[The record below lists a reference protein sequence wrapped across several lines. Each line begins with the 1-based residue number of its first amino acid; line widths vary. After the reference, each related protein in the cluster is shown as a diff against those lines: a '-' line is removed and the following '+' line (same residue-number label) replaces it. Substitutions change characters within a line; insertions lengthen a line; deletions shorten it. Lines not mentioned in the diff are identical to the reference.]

1 MNKYIPEI
9 LKDKFQLFTKY
20 FYVCFYGLVA
30 ICLSLSL
37 LSFNINDNSFL
48 TSSSEPTHNILGPI
62 GAYVSSF
69 LFYTF
74 GLMSYGIII
83 FFLTF
88 TLKIFFNQRL
98 NLLFLR
104 LLFFFISLI
113 LLPLS
118 LLEVAIE
125 LKFYEGI
132 YSWGFFTH
140 KIFNLHQ
147 VTYLNYSLSFAGAIL
162 FLYTQNILYFKMPR
176 VKLSKVFQYEEVNLK
191 KQTQKKEPVM
201 LNRSMSTTNARE
213 DNDEVNYSSNAPSNL
228 KQNKINKFSTPSLD
242 ILDSNEPIRNNKK
255 KLENIEQS
263 SGLLEKVFADFNIEI
278 KVINVKLGPVVT
290 LFEILPS
297 AGTKIN
303 TIINLAGDIS
313 RSMGVGAVRIA
324 QIYGTQYL
332 GVEVPNS
339 QRETVTIKE
348 LLSDINFKDTTHKI
362 PICIG
367 KDISGNIEV
376 IDLSKTPHLLV
387 AGTTGSGKSVF
398 INTLLTSILY
408 KFSPKDLRLIL
419 IDPKMLE
426 LSVYNDI
433 AHLLTPVVTEPKKAI
448 IALKWVC
455 KEMERRYSLMNEENT
470 RSLEGYNQ
478 KSLEKLPFIV
488 VFIDEMADL
497 MMTAGKEVEHYVQ
510 RLAQMARAC
519 GIHLVMATQRPSV
532 DIITGSI
539 KANFP
544 SRISFQVASKYDS
557 RTVLGEIGA
566 EQLLGNGDMLMSKN
580 GASLIRYQSAFI
592 SDNEVNKLIKEIKSS
607 QEVNYLKELDEIIK
621 NNDESFDT
629 LSDEDEELITKSI
642 DLIKST
648 NKASTSFLQRNFQIG
663 YNKAARVMEALEQR
677 GVVSSPNHT
686 GKRDILINAEIN

>member
-1 MNKYIPEI
+1 MVNRSPRYIFI
-9 LKDKFQLFTKY
+9 
-20 FYVCFYGLVA
+20 
-30 ICLSLSL
+30 
-37 LSFNINDNSFL
+37 
-48 TSSSEPTHNILGPI
+48 
-62 GAYVSSF
+62 
-69 LFYTF
+69 
-74 GLMSYGIII
+74 
-83 FFLTF
+83 
-88 TLKIFFNQRL
+88 
-98 NLLFLR
+98 R
-104 LLFFFISLI
+104 LLLFFISLVLI
-113 LLPLS
+113 PQS
-118 LLEVAIE
+118 LIYFGFNFIFIE
-125 LKFYEGI
+125 SIET
-132 YSWGFFTH
+132 WGVFSNHLYNF
-140 KIFNLHQ
+140 
-147 VTYLNYSLSFAGAIL
+147 YSLEYISYALSFLGLSIYL
-162 FLYTQNILYFKMPR
+162 FSQNILTLFKIPKISIGKIFKR
-176 VKLSKVFQYEEVNLK
+176 RIPNDNPNKKIKKDPFINNINIGSSLEINNPNEENENFESEK
-191 KQTQKKEPVM
+191 KGEYI
-201 LNRSMSTTNARE
+201 S
-213 DNDEVNYSSNAPSNL
+213 
-228 KQNKINKFSTPSLD
+228 PSLE
-242 ILDSNEPIRNNKK
+242 ILDSNNALAKNKLDK
-255 KLENIEQS
+255 ENIKANS
-263 SGLLEKVFADFNIEI
+263 DLLERVFQDFNIEI
-278 KVINVKLGPVVT
+278 QVINVKHGPVVT
-290 LFEILPS
+290 LFEILPA
-297 AGTKIN
+297 AGIKIN
-303 TIINLAGDIS
+303 TIINLADDIS

-332 GVEVPNS
+332 GVEVPND

-348 LLSDINFKDTTHKI
+348 LLINKNFKNTSSKI

-398 INTLLTSILY
+398 INTLLASILY
-408 KFSPKDLRLIL
+408 KFSPKELRLIL

-470 RSLEGYNQ
+470 RSLEGYNE
-478 KSLEKLPFIV
+478 KSIEKLPYIV

-580 GASLIRYQSAFI
+580 GGNIIRYQSAFI
-592 SDNEVNKLIKEIKSS
+592 SDNEVNKLIKEIKKS
-607 QEVNYLKELDEIIK
+607 QAVQYLDELEEIIK
-621 NNDESFDT
+621 NNDENFDT
-629 LSDEDEELITKSI
+629 LSDEDEDLITKSI
-642 DLIKST
+642 DLIKTS
-648 NKASTSFLQRNFQIG
+648 NKASTSYLQRNFQVG
-663 YNKAARVMEALEQR
+663 YNKAARIMEALEQR
-677 GVVSSPNHT
+677 GVVSPPNHA
-686 GKRDILINAEIN
+686 GKREILINN

>member
-1 MNKYIPEI
+1 MKNIYFPEI
-9 LKDKFQLFTKY
+9 LKEKIYSSFKY
-20 FYVCFYGLVA
+20 LYAFLLLIISVISA
-30 ICLSLSL
+30 IAL
-37 LSFNINDNSFL
+37 LSFDINDNSFL
-48 TSSSEPTHNILGPI
+48 TSTSETSQNLLGDF
-62 GAYVSSF
+62 GSYFASF
-69 LFYTF
+69 VFYTF
-74 GLMSYGIII
+74 GILGYMIVI
-83 FFLTF
+83 FFLINSILVVINKSPKF
-88 TLKIFFNQRL
+88 IFI
-98 NLLFLR
+98 R
-104 LLFFFISLI
+104 LLIFFISLVLIPQTLLTIGVDFFFIESIDTWGVFSVYLYSIYNMDYIGYALSI
-113 LLPLS
+113 LGVFMYSFSQNIIHLFRLPKFQINELFKNRTKKDSESNKIKKDPIIKNINDTLS
-118 LLEVAIE
+118 NDVGDIEERLTNVNSVTEKTFSSPSLEILESNKSSTEKKLDKENIKSNSDLLE
-125 LKFYEGI
+125 
-132 YSWGFFTH
+132 
-140 KIFNLHQ
+140 Q
-147 VTYLNYSLSFAGAIL
+147 
-162 FLYTQNILYFKMPR
+162 
-176 VKLSKVFQYEEVNLK
+176 VFQ
-191 KQTQKKEPVM
+191 
-201 LNRSMSTTNARE
+201 
-213 DNDEVNYSSNAPSNL
+213 
-228 KQNKINKFSTPSLD
+228 
-242 ILDSNEPIRNNKK
+242 
-255 KLENIEQS
+255 
-263 SGLLEKVFADFNIEI
+263 DFNIDI
-278 KVINVKLGPVVT
+278 QVVNVKLGPVIT
-290 LFEILPS
+290 LFEILPA
-297 AGTKIN
+297 AGIKIN
-303 TIINLAGDIS
+303 TIINLADDIS

-324 QIYGTQYL
+324 QIFGTQYL
-332 GVEVPNS
+332 GVEVPND

-348 LLSDINFKDTTHKI
+348 LLSDDNFKNTPSKI

-398 INTLLTSILY
+398 INTLLASILY
-408 KFSPKDLRLIL
+408 KFSPTDLRLIL

-470 RSLEGYNQ
+470 RSIEGYNE
-478 KSLEKLPFIV
+478 KSIERLPYIV

-580 GASLIRYQSAFI
+580 GGNIIRYQSAFI
-592 SDNEVNKLIKEIKSS
+592 SDNEVNKLIKEIKRS
-607 QEVNYLKELDEIIK
+607 QTVQYLDELDEIIK
-621 NNDESFDT
+621 NNDENFDN
-629 LSDEDEELITKSI
+629 LSEEDEILITKSI

-648 NKASTSFLQRNFQIG
+648 NKASTSFLQRNFQVG
-663 YNKAARVMEALEQR
+663 YNKAARIMEALEQR
-677 GVVSSPNHT
+677 GIVSAPNHA
-686 GKRDILINAEIN
+686 GKRDILINQ

>member
-1 MNKYIPEI
+1 MNNNYIPLIFKEKI
-9 LKDKFQLFTKY
+9 LSYFKY
-20 FYVCFYGLVA
+20 FVVFFY
-30 ICLSLSL
+30 LSLSFL
-37 LSFNINDNSFL
+37 TAIALITFDINDNSFL
-48 TSSSEPTHNILGPI
+48 TKTGVASNNFLGTFGSYYASFIL
-62 GAYVSSF
+62 
-69 LFYTF
+69 YTF
-74 GLMSYGIII
+74 GIFAYLLII
-83 FFLTF
+83 FFLVF
-88 TLKIFFNQRL
+88 SVLTLLSKSPNYIFIRL
-98 NLLFLR
+98 II
-104 LLFFFISLI
+104 FFISLI
-113 LLPLS
+113 IMPQIIIYYFNDIS
-118 LLEVAIE
+118 LI
-125 LKFYEGI
+125 EGI
-132 YSWGFFTH
+132 SSWGIFAKDIFDSFDS
-140 KIFNLHQ
+140 KI
-147 VTYLNYSLSFAGAIL
+147 VSYILSFLGLLL
-162 FLYTQNILYFKMPR
+162 FLISQNILYLIKIP
-176 VKLSKVFQYEEVNLK
+176 KLSFHSLFK
-191 KQTQKKEPVM
+191 KTEKTDI
-201 LNRSMSTTNARE
+201 SMSKKDPIINNFTKLNNNLEEEETELQNNE
-213 DNDEVNYSSNAPSNL
+213 NFQEYSS
-228 KQNKINKFSTPSLD
+228 PSLD
-242 ILDSNEPIRNNKK
+242 ILESNSVSSKQKQDSNNIKANSEL
-255 KLENIEQS
+255 LEN
-263 SGLLEKVFADFNIEI
+263 VFSDFNIEI

-290 LFEILPS
+290 LFEILPA
-297 AGTKIN
+297 AGIKIN
-303 TIINLAGDIS
+303 TIINLADDIS

-324 QIYGTQYL
+324 QIYGTQFL
-332 GVEVPNS
+332 GVEVPNN

-348 LLSDINFKDTTHKI
+348 LLSNDNFKNTSYKI

-398 INTLLTSILY
+398 INTLLASILY
-408 KFSPKDLRLIL
+408 KFPPEDLRLIL

-455 KEMERRYSLMNEENT
+455 KEMERRYAMMNEENS
-470 RSLEGYNQ
+470 RSLEGYN
-478 KSLEKLPFIV
+478 LRAVEKLPFIV

-580 GASLIRYQSAFI
+580 GGNLIRYQSAFI
-592 SDNEVNKLIKEIKSS
+592 SDSEVNKLIKEIRRS
-607 QEVNYLKELDEIIK
+607 QKVEYLNELEEIIK
-621 NNDESFDT
+621 NNDDNFDS

-642 DLIKST
+642 DLIKNT

-663 YNKAARVMEALEQR
+663 YNKAARIMEALEQR
-677 GVVSSPNHT
+677 GVVSSPNHA
-686 GKRDILINAEIN
+686 GKRDILIN

>member
-1 MNKYIPEI
+1 MKNNYIPEVLKEKISKTIYFIYGTFLLFASI
-9 LKDKFQLFTKY
+9 LSALALFT
-20 FYVCFYGLVA
+20 F
-30 ICLSLSL
+30 S
-37 LSFNINDNSFL
+37 INDNSFL
-48 TSSSEPTHNILGPI
+48 TKTNSQSQNFLGEPGSYY
-62 GAYVSSF
+62 ASF

-74 GLMSYGIII
+74 GIFAYLIII
-83 FFLTF
+83 FFLIYS
-88 TLKIFFNQRL
+88 IFVFANKNPRYLFIRL
-98 NLLFLR
+98 
-104 LLFFFISLI
+104 LLFFLSLI
-113 LLPLS
+113 LIPQ
-118 LLEVAIE
+118 VIIE
-125 LKFYEGI
+125 LKFELFFIDSIKTWGI
-132 YSWGFFTH
+132 FADQLFDLHKTSLISYILTFIGILIYMLSQNFFKLFRPSTSNLRN
-140 KIFNLHQ
+140 IFKRNKDDTIPNNTIKKDPIINN
-147 VTYLNYSLSFAGAIL
+147 VSTENY
-162 FLYTQNILYFKMPR
+162 YQ
-176 VKLSKVFQYEEVNLK
+176 EK
-191 KQTQKKEPVM
+191 K
-201 LNRSMSTTNARE
+201 
-213 DNDEVNYSSNAPSNL
+213 DEVFVDGKNQVHKTKYLS
-228 KQNKINKFSTPSLD
+228 PSLE
-242 ILDSNEPIRNNKK
+242 ILEADRDLNKK
-255 KLENIEQS
+255 KLDKENIKANS
-263 SGLLEKVFADFNIEI
+263 DLLEKVFQDFNIDI
-278 KVINVKLGPVVT
+278 QVINVKLGPVVT
-290 LFEILPS
+290 LFEILPA
-297 AGTKIN
+297 AGIKIN
-303 TIINLAGDIS
+303 TIINLADDIS

-332 GVEVPNS
+332 GVEVPNQ

-348 LLSDINFKDTTHKI
+348 LLSNDNFKNTSLKI

-398 INTLLTSILY
+398 INTLLASILY
-408 KFSPKDLRLIL
+408 KFSPDNLRLIL

-448 IALKWVC
+448 LALKWVC

-478 KSLEKLPFIV
+478 NSIEKLPYIV

-580 GASLIRYQSAFI
+580 GGNISRYQSAFI
-592 SDNEVNKLIKEIKSS
+592 SDNEVNKLIKEIKKT
-607 QEVNYLKELDEIIK
+607 QEVQYLDELDEMIK
-621 NNDESFDT
+621 NDDENFDT
-629 LSDEDEELITKSI
+629 LSDEDEALISKSI
-642 DLIKST
+642 DLIKSS
-648 NKASTSFLQRNFQIG
+648 NKASTSYLQRNFQVG
-663 YNKAARVMEALEQR
+663 YNKAARIMEALEQR
-677 GVVSSPNHT
+677 GIVSPPNHA
-686 GKRDILINAEIN
+686 GKREILINH

>member
-1 MNKYIPEI
+1 MKNSYIPEI
-9 LKDKFQLFTKY
+9 LKGKILEIINIS
-20 FYVCFYGLVA
+20 YGLCLLLASILSA
-30 ICLSLSL
+30 IALIT
-37 LSFNINDNSFL
+37 FNINDNSFL
-48 TSSSEPTHNILGPI
+48 TSTSNVSKNLLGDA
-62 GAYVSSF
+62 GSYYASF

-74 GLMSYGIII
+74 GIFAYLTIL
-83 FFLTF
+83 FFLF
-88 TLKIFFNQRL
+88 YSIFVFIKKNPSYIFIRL
-98 NLLFLR
+98 ML
-104 LLFFFISLI
+104 FFISLI
-113 LLPLS
+113 LIPQIL
-118 LLEVAIE
+118 IE
-125 LKFYEGI
+125 LKIEISFFDSIETWGVFANELYDLYDLNYVSYILSLIGLFI
-132 YSWGFFTH
+132 YFLTQNIFNFFRIPRIKLNSIFKSDNRKEVSKN
-140 KIFNLHQ
+140 KIKKEPIINNISTNTFSKENINEEHSNEENLHQ
-147 VTYLNYSLSFAGAIL
+147 KT
-162 FLYTQNILYFKMPR
+162 
-176 VKLSKVFQYEEVNLK
+176 E
-191 KQTQKKEPVM
+191 
-201 LNRSMSTTNARE
+201 
-213 DNDEVNYSSNAPSNL
+213 YSS
-228 KQNKINKFSTPSLD
+228 PSLE
-242 ILDSNEPIRNNKK
+242 ILETDNALAKK
-255 KLENIEQS
+255 KLDKENIKANS
-263 SGLLEKVFADFNIEI
+263 NLLESVFQDFNIDI
-278 KVINVKLGPVVT
+278 QVINVKLGPVVT
-290 LFEILPS
+290 LFEILPA
-297 AGTKIN
+297 AGIKIN
-303 TIINLAGDIS
+303 TIINLADDIS

-332 GVEVPNS
+332 GVEVPNE
-339 QRETVTIKE
+339 QRESVTIKE
-348 LLSDINFKDTTHKI
+348 LLSDENFKNTSLKI

-398 INTLLTSILY
+398 INTLLASILY
-408 KFSPKDLRLIL
+408 KFSPEDLRLIL

-448 IALKWVC
+448 LALKWVC

-580 GASLIRYQSAFI
+580 GGNLIRYQSAFI
-592 SDNEVNKLIKEIKSS
+592 SDNEVNKLIKEIKRS
-607 QEVNYLKELDEIIK
+607 QAVQYLDELDEIIK
-621 NNDESFDT
+621 NNDENFDS
-629 LSDEDEELITKSI
+629 LSDEDEVLIGKAI
-642 DLIKST
+642 DLIKSS
-648 NKASTSFLQRNFQIG
+648 NKASTSYLQRNFQVG
-663 YNKAARVMEALEQR
+663 YNKAARIMEALEQR
-677 GVVSSPNHT
+677 GVVSPPNHA
-686 GKRDILINAEIN
+686 GKRDILINQ

>member
-1 MNKYIPEI
+1 MNNNFIPLP
-9 LKDKFQLFTKY
+9 LKEKMMGFSRFLYGIFLLSIAVFT
-20 FYVCFYGLVA
+20 
-30 ICLSLSL
+30 ILSLAT
-37 LSFNINDNSFL
+37 FEINDNSFL
-48 TSSSEPTHNILGPI
+48 TNTNQPSSNVFGIVGSYY
-62 GAYVSSF
+62 ASF
-69 LFYTF
+69 VFYTF
-74 GLMSYGIII
+74 GILGYLIGVY
-83 FFLTF
+83 FFIYAALTF
-88 TLKIFFNQRL
+88 FKNTPNYFFI
-98 NLLFLR
+98 R

-113 LLPLS
+113 LIPQS
-118 LLEVAIE
+118 LL
-125 LKFYEGI
+125 
-132 YSWGFFTH
+132 
-140 KIFNLHQ
+140 
-147 VTYLNYSLSFAGAIL
+147 
-162 FLYTQNILYFKMPR
+162 YF
-176 VKLSKVFQYEEVNLK
+176 EVNLNYLD
-191 KQTQKKEPVM
+191 EI
-201 LNRSMSTTNARE
+201 E
-213 DNDEVNYSSNAPSNL
+213 DWGVFANKVNSLHGVLYLHHFLSFIGLVLYLLSQDLIKLL
-228 KQNKINKFSTPSLD
+228 KLPKFRMPSLPKIKNNSTNIEQKIIKKD
-242 ILDSNEPIRNNKK
+242 PIIKKLHSAEVQEKTEIREGLKPKNSYSPSLEILDS
-255 KLENIEQS
+255 ENS
-263 SGLLEKVFADFNIEI
+263 SSKNRLDTAKIKDSSELLEKVFADFNIEI
-278 KVINVKLGPVVT
+278 KVINVKLGPVIT
-290 LFEILPS
+290 LFEILPA
-297 AGTKIN
+297 AGIKIS
-303 TIINLAGDIS
+303 TIINLADDIS

-332 GVEVPNS
+332 GVEIPNER
-339 QRETVTIKE
+339 RETVTIKE
-348 LLSDINFKDTTHKI
+348 LLSNENFKNTTHKI

-408 KFSPKDLRLIL
+408 KFSPEELRLIL

-455 KEMERRYSLMNEENT
+455 KEMERRYALMNEENT

-478 KSLEKLPFIV
+478 KAVEKLPYIV

-557 RTVLGEIGA
+557 RTVLGEVGA

-580 GASLIRYQSAFI
+580 GGNIIRYQSAFI
-592 SDNEVNKLIKEIKSS
+592 SDSEVNKLIKEIKRS
-607 QEVNYLKELDEIIK
+607 QKVEYLEELEEIIK
-621 NNDESFDT
+621 NNNEDLES
-629 LSDEDEELITKSI
+629 LSEEDEEMISKSI
-642 DLIKST
+642 DLIRST

-663 YNKAARVMEALEQR
+663 YNKAARIMEALEKR
-677 GVVSSPNHT
+677 GVVSPPNHT
-686 GKRDILINAEIN
+686 GKRDILIT

>member
-1 MNKYIPEI
+1 MNNTYIPSV
-9 LKDKFQLFTKY
+9 LKEKLSLFINY
-20 FYVCFYGLVA
+20 FYGLA
-30 ICLSLSL
+30 HLLFSIFLTISL
-37 LSFNINDNSFL
+37 LSFDINDNSFL
-48 TSSSEPTHNILGPI
+48 TQSNQSASNLGGEI
-62 GAYVSSF
+62 GSYISSF
-69 LFYTF
+69 IFYTF
-74 GLMSYGIII
+74 GLIGYALII
-83 FFLTF
+83 FFLSISSF
-88 TLKIFFNQRL
+88 AFLKKKIRY
-98 NLLFLR
+98 LFLR
-104 LLFFFISLI
+104 LFLFFISLVLI
-113 LLPLS
+113 PQTFLYINLNINF
-118 LLEVAIE
+118 LEPIE
-125 LKFYEGI
+125 DWGI
-132 YSWGFFTH
+132 IS
-140 KIFNLHQ
+140 KNL
-147 VTYLNYSLSFAGAIL
+147 YLIYQHNYISYFLTFIGIIL
-162 FLYTQNILYFKMPR
+162 FIACLNIHQYL
-176 VKLSKVFQYEEVNLK
+176 KLPSLK
-191 KQTQKKEPVM
+191 IRNFAKNENKRPIYPKIKKEPII
-201 LNRSMSTTNARE
+201 SQIPTTN
-213 DNDEVNYSSNAPSNL
+213 
-228 KQNKINKFSTPSLD
+228 INKERISENKNIQKEFSKSNFSSPSLD
-242 ILDSNEPIRNNKK
+242 ILENEKVNSKRKIEK
-255 KLENIEQS
+255 ENIEENS
-263 SGLLEKVFADFNIEI
+263 NLLEKVFKDFNIEI
-278 KVINVKLGPVVT
+278 KVMTVKLGPVVT
-290 LFEILPS
+290 LYEILPS

-324 QIYGTQYL
+324 QIYGTQFL
-332 GVEVPNS
+332 GVEIPNKY
-339 QRETVTIKE
+339 REVVTIKE
-348 LLSDINFKDTTHKI
+348 LLSDNNFKNSEHKI

-367 KDISGNIEV
+367 KDISGSIEV

-398 INTLLTSILY
+398 INTLLTSLLY
-408 KFSPKDLRLIL
+408 KFSPEQLRLIL

-448 IALKWVC
+448 ITLKWVC

-478 KSLEKLPFIV
+478 KALEKLPYII

-557 RTVLGEIGA
+557 RTVLGESGA

-592 SDNEVNKLIKEIKSS
+592 SDNEVNKLIQEIKNS
-607 QEVNYLKELDEIIK
+607 QKVQYLEELDEII
-621 NNDESFDT
+621 NNNEESFDN
-629 LSDEDEELITKSI
+629 LSEEDEALITKSI
-642 DLIKST
+642 DLIKSS

-663 YNKAARVMEALEQR
+663 YNKAARIMEALEQR
-677 GVVSSPNHT
+677 GVVSTPNHT
-686 GKRDILINAEIN
+686 GKREILIDN

>member
-1 MNKYIPEI
+1 MKNIYFPEI
-9 LKDKFQLFTKY
+9 LKEKIYSSFKY
-20 FYVCFYGLVA
+20 LYAFLLLIISVISA
-30 ICLSLSL
+30 IAL
-37 LSFNINDNSFL
+37 LSFDINDNSFL
-48 TSSSEPTHNILGPI
+48 TSTSETSQNLLGDF
-62 GAYVSSF
+62 GSYFASF
-69 LFYTF
+69 VFYTF
-74 GLMSYGIII
+74 GILGYMIVI
-83 FFLTF
+83 FFLINSILVVLNKSPKF
-88 TLKIFFNQRL
+88 IFI
-98 NLLFLR
+98 R
-104 LLFFFISLI
+104 LLIFFISLVLIPQTLLTIGVDFFFIESIDTWGVFSVYLYSIYNMDYIGYALSI
-113 LLPLS
+113 LGVFMYSFSQNIIHLFRLPKFQINELFKNRTKKDSESNKIKKDPIIKNINDTLS
-118 LLEVAIE
+118 NDVGDIEERLTSVNSVTEKTFSSPSLEILESNKSSTEKKLDKENIKSNSDLLE
-125 LKFYEGI
+125 
-132 YSWGFFTH
+132 
-140 KIFNLHQ
+140 Q
-147 VTYLNYSLSFAGAIL
+147 
-162 FLYTQNILYFKMPR
+162 
-176 VKLSKVFQYEEVNLK
+176 VFQ
-191 KQTQKKEPVM
+191 
-201 LNRSMSTTNARE
+201 
-213 DNDEVNYSSNAPSNL
+213 
-228 KQNKINKFSTPSLD
+228 
-242 ILDSNEPIRNNKK
+242 
-255 KLENIEQS
+255 
-263 SGLLEKVFADFNIEI
+263 DFNIDI
-278 KVINVKLGPVVT
+278 QVVNVKLGPVIT
-290 LFEILPS
+290 LFEILPA
-297 AGTKIN
+297 AGIKIN
-303 TIINLAGDIS
+303 TIINLADDIS

-324 QIYGTQYL
+324 QIFGTQYL
-332 GVEVPNS
+332 GVEVPND

-348 LLSDINFKDTTHKI
+348 LLSDDNFKNTPSKI

-398 INTLLTSILY
+398 INTLLASILY
-408 KFSPKDLRLIL
+408 KFSPTDLRLIL

-470 RSLEGYNQ
+470 RSIEGYNE
-478 KSLEKLPFIV
+478 KSIERLPYIV

-580 GASLIRYQSAFI
+580 GGNIIRYQSAFI
-592 SDNEVNKLIKEIKSS
+592 SDNEVNKLIKEIKRS
-607 QEVNYLKELDEIIK
+607 QTVQYLDELDEIIK
-621 NNDESFDT
+621 NNDENFDN
-629 LSDEDEELITKSI
+629 LSEEDEILITKSI

-648 NKASTSFLQRNFQIG
+648 NKASTSFLQRNFQVG
-663 YNKAARVMEALEQR
+663 YNKAARIMEALEQR
-677 GVVSSPNHT
+677 GIVSAPNHA
-686 GKRDILINAEIN
+686 GKRDILINQ

>member
-1 MNKYIPEI
+1 MNNNFFPIAF
-9 LKDKFQLFTKY
+9 KDKLKNILRY
-20 FYVCFYGLVA
+20 LYGIFFFL
-30 ICLSLSL
+30 ISITLSLSIV
-37 LSFNINDNSFL
+37 SFNINDSSFL
-48 TSSSEPTHNILGPI
+48 TNSSNQITNFMGMPGS
-62 GAYVSSF
+62 YVSSF
-69 LFYTF
+69 LLYTF
-74 GLMSYGIII
+74 GIMAYLFVL
-83 FFLTF
+83 FFITYS
-88 TLKIFFNQRL
+88 LKIFLNQIPKY
-98 NLLFLR
+98 
-104 LLFFFISLI
+104 FFIRMLVFVI
-113 LLPLS
+113 S
-118 LLEVAIE
+118 LLLVPQIMIHWEVQFSFIE
-125 LKFYEGI
+125 NLDIWGLFASEI
-132 YSWGFFTH
+132 Y
-140 KIFNLHQ
+140 KLHNSE
-147 VTYLNYSLSFAGAIL
+147 YISYFLSFIGIVIFLFSQNFFSIL
-162 FLYTQNILYFKMPR
+162 KIQNI
-176 VKLSKVFQYEEVNLK
+176 NLNGLFRI
-191 KQTQKKEPVM
+191 KQNLDRQEKIQKKEPIIR
-201 LNRSMSTTNARE
+201 NKIINQQI
-213 DNDEVNYSSNAPSNL
+213 DEHEINENKI
-228 KQNKINKFSTPSLD
+228 KQNEGVKYLSPSLD
-242 ILDSNEPIRNNKK
+242 ILEAKVNKSNKENFRK
-255 KLENIEQS
+255 NIEES
-263 SGLLEKVFADFNIEI
+263 SQLLESVFSDFNIEI
-278 KVINVKLGPVVT
+278 KVINVRLGPVVT

-332 GVEVPNS
+332 GVEVPNLH
-339 QRETVTIKE
+339 REKVTIKE
-348 LLSDINFKDTTHKI
+348 LLSDTNFTNTTHKI

-398 INTLLTSILY
+398 INTLLASILY
-408 KFSPKDLRLIL
+408 KFPPEDLRLIL

-478 KSLEKLPFIV
+478 KSIEKLPYIL

-580 GASLIRYQSAFI
+580 GANLIRYQSAFI
-592 SDNEVNKLIKEIKSS
+592 SDSEVNKLINEIKKS
-607 QEVNYLKELDEIIK
+607 QKVQYLEELDEIIK

-629 LSDEDEELITKSI
+629 LSDEDEELVAKSI

-677 GVVSSPNHT
+677 GVVSAPNHT
-686 GKRDILINAEIN
+686 GKREILVNSDVN